1 MYNLWKITPFL
12 NKIDSKRSPGRS
24 FHGHN
29 LHPRVTG
36 FVQACSF
43 LFFPSMIFYW
53 FLQFKGDDFYA
64 KFMQWKNVGHRAR
77 SNAKDHPTS
86 WPGQFIEKQLRA
98 RLFAWLSDFY
108 AQYSIRSAIL
118 RNNLQCTYIHKTT
131 TCTKGQTVK
140 IDVEFNEISV

>member
-12 NKIDSKRSPGRS
+12 SKIDSKRSPGRS

-43 LFFPSMIFYW
+43 LFFPSMIFLMISPIKKGW
-53 FLQFKGDDFYA
+53 FVRQIYA
-64 KFMQWKNVGHRAR
+64 IKNVGHHAR

-98 RLFAWLSDFY
+98 RIFARLSDFY

-118 RNNLQCTYIHKTT
+118 RNNLQCTYIHKPT